1 MRTVLFLSRRIDD
14 SAPVESRFD
23 PWEPPSVIPGPTVLP
38 NMGELETEEQKSR
51 AEIATYLRD
60 MADQLDGGGD
70 VTLDLGGTGVQ
81 MSPTEPVT
89 FKLEGESDWSQG
101 DTEAKQSIEFELVW
115 WREAATAEEG
125 SLDVQE

>member
-1 MRTVLFLSRRIDD
+1 
-14 SAPVESRFD
+14 
-23 PWEPPSVIPGPTVLP
+23 
-38 NMGELETEEQKSR
+38 MGELETEEQKSR

-60 MADQLDGGGD
+60 LADQLDGGGD
-70 VTLDLGGTGVQ
+70 LTLDLGGTGVQ

-125 SLDVQE
+125 TLDVQE